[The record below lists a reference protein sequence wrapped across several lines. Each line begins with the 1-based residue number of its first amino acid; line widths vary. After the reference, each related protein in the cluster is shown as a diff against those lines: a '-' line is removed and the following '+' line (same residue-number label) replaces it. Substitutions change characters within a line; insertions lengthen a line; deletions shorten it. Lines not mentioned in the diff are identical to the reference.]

1 MNFLIIYLFM
11 LNARISILRN
21 FLISDTYDGAVVEYW
36 LTVGYQ
42 LSIAAFFSYYCLART
57 KNYEPV
63 QRGVHDSSIWE
74 GQGLYSIKY

>member
-36 LTVGYQ
+36 LIVSYQ
-42 LSIAAFFSYYCLART
+42 LSIAAFFIITA
-57 KNYEPV
+57 
-63 QRGVHDSSIWE
+63 
-74 GQGLYSIKY
+74 

>member
-36 LTVGYQ
+36 LTVNCCSLY
-42 LSIAAFFSYYCLART
+42 YYCLART

-63 QRGVHDSSIWE
+63 QRGIHDSSIWE
-74 GQGLYSIKY
+74 GQDLYWTKY